1 MAYHS
6 VFNDAKV
13 WKPPTL
19 VHLCGFPLLP
29 LRRVSQTRSAAL
41 FGGRKP
47 LLVPDLSLEK
57 DVVDEAIQ
65 AFRLNVHFRT
75 FDMRG
80 EGDRVLVYLLLWVQ
94 ECVAVLVGTSAG
106 PGGAGAGSSSRSS
119 IKTASASSTSGAC
132 AGAPESTGRD
142 NMVENV
148 RNQLWNLAA
157 SCKLTPADA
166 SLRPK
171 NAFRRGGATSERD
184 NHNGNTNAPASE
196 QPKHGQRS
204 SEQKNETSASTIAA
218 RKWSSGRY
226 RNSGRGRYSCNNGID
241 WSLAKINPVSKVL
254 ELPERAW
261 KNRRLIEKKNPL
273 TANKANNKRTAVKVS
288 SGPTGAARGKSER
301 NIANPPGKGAR
312 GAATTSMGNAV
323 DELPGPGPGP
333 RGNSALAS
341 NIFIQKNKAQESEA
355 AARSSQIAALLG
367 IYAPEREED
376 RELETKMLNV
386 YLRQLREEVV
396 ARLLPDFF
404 VEDPAS
410 RDESGGS
417 AGGVG
422 NYTSTALRKNKW
434 WTQYAKKKFVGLPSL
449 V

>member
-94 ECVAVLVGTSAG
+94 ECVA
-106 PGGAGAGSSSRSS
+106 
-119 IKTASASSTSGAC
+119 
-132 AGAPESTGRD
+132 
-142 NMVENV
+142 
-148 RNQLWNLAA
+148 
-157 SCKLTPADA
+157 
-166 SLRPK
+166 
-171 NAFRRGGATSERD
+171 
-184 NHNGNTNAPASE
+184 
-196 QPKHGQRS
+196 
-204 SEQKNETSASTIAA
+204 
-218 RKWSSGRY
+218 
-226 RNSGRGRYSCNNGID
+226 
-241 WSLAKINPVSKVL
+241 
-254 ELPERAW
+254 
-261 KNRRLIEKKNPL
+261 
-273 TANKANNKRTAVKVS
+273 ANNKRTAVKVS